1 MGIRKRRKRLT
12 TTLSSYDQ
20 RIRSVE
26 LRPIS
31 LLTTAQINA
40 AVELGIATADENFY
54 IASSAPNTYTRVE
67 DAYYYPK
74 KLTGKD
80 ADYVEIYTQ
89 PVLRSLSTDGR
100 IEVSGIH
107 GTTSEIVDVTSN
119 NFTVTDTDTSPW
131 SGRESYEHDPT
142 QDQDAG
148 VVIGYSYSFTPES
161 LGPSTWTTRKR
172 LATKFQINSFSITGT
187 TVTVTTSVDHKF
199 EVNDVIFTS
208 INDDAANN
216 QESATA
222 SGVDG
227 LFVVTATTNNTLEYE
242 LSAGVDSP
250 TGSIT
255 PTADVYI
262 YPTAR
267 NWSAVGDTWIDTSTN
282 PDTTYYW
289 TGLRWAEFTSTT
301 QAVGG
306 DSVAPNVVSNV
317 AVVSAESGGY
327 TDGSGA
333 HRAKITLEWDAPT
346 DDANGDALNDLA
358 GYEVWA
364 SYVSGSEWTKSGL
377 LSTETTFTIADLDPA
392 VTVYFNIFAVD
403 TSLNR
408 STAVAFSTTSGTFAG
423 TLNPPSAPD
432 LSSDLGVVTAK
443 WDGLD
448 NTGVNM
454 HPSVRYIET
463 HVSDT
468 SPFTT
473 SSSTRVAS
481 MAAGTDNYSSIYQ
494 FRETSTGNLVDMA
507 YGQDYYFKF
516 VAVDS
521 AGNSTAGSSQ
531 SVARIS
537 QVDGASIEAG
547 AISTYILN
555 GESITATSNTSNYEI
570 QLNANFLRAV
580 HKTSGVE
587 TFRMNS
593 SDGSVQI
600 GSGITNTTLDGN
612 GITVSNLSA
621 NAITTGTLDANNITV
636 TNLSASS
643 ITSGVLNA
651 NNITVTGTISGNVI
665 SGGTITGSQV
675 SGGSLTTQ
683 QASSRSV
690 EIIGSDISFKYSG
703 TETANIY
710 ADAGTSTY
718 LPKLRLNPQGTQ
730 NNGWSMFIGD
740 VDATIVNGNATTV
753 GVAGSIGTYLPG
765 GPVGASSRVGFY
777 TDGWALFNEGIVIGS
792 SAASD
797 YDTYR
802 LSIQNSR
809 LESRNDFRANA
820 NLNVGGDFYYSP
832 TTSSSSGQPL
842 HRNTGTNLIYGY
854 TSAARFKQ
862 NIQEIQIT
870 DEMVEAF
877 LNVQVKQFNPIENP
891 NDLVYGFIAEDLEA
905 AGLTDLVV
913 YGKDSDEQETPVGDD
928 VLLTLDFYSINA
940 LGQHIIRQ
948 QQTRIS
954 ELENTVTNLVSR
966 IEALEG
972 N

>member
-20 RIRSVE
+20 RIRAVE

-31 LLTTAQINA
+31 LLTSAQINA
-40 AVELGIATADENFY
+40 AIDLGIATADENFY

-80 ADYVEIYTQ
+80 ADYVEVYTQ
-89 PVLRSLSTDGR
+89 PVLRSLSESGR

-107 GTTSEIVDVTSN
+107 GTTAEIVDVTSN

-172 LATKFQINSFSITGT
+172 LATKFQISSFSITGT
-187 TVTVTTSVDHKF
+187 TVTVTTSTNHKF
-199 EVNDVIFTS
+199 EVGDVIFTS

-216 QESATA
+216 QESVTA

-227 LFVVTATTNNTLEYE
+227 IFAVTAVTSNTLEYE

-250 TGSIT
+250 TGTIT

-289 TGLRWAEFTSTT
+289 TGLRWAEFTSST

-346 DDANGDALNDLA
+346 DDANGNSLNDLA

-408 STAVAFSTTSGTFAG
+408 STAVAFNTTSGTFAG

-463 HVSDT
+463 HVSDV

-494 FRETSTGNLVDMA
+494 YRESSTGDLLDMQ

-521 AGNSTAGSSQ
+521 AGNSTGGSAQ
-531 SVARIS
+531 TAARIS

-555 GESITATSNTSNYEI
+555 GESINATSNTSVYEI

-580 HKTSGVE
+580 HKTSGIE

-593 SDGSVQI
+593 SDGSVQL
-600 GSGITNTTLDGN
+600 GAGITNTTIDGN
-612 GITVSNLSA
+612 QITVNNLNANSITSGTIDANEITVSNISA
-621 NAITTGTLDANNITV
+621 TSITSGTLDAD
-636 TNLSASS
+636 
-643 ITSGVLNA
+643 
-651 NNITVTGTISGNVI
+651 NITVTGTISGNI
-665 SGGTITGSQV
+665 IDGGTITGSTV
-675 SGGSLTTQ
+675 SGGRLTTTQ
-683 QASSRSV
+683 TSSKNIDIV
-690 EIIGSDISFKYSG
+690 GSDLKFLYNG
-703 TETANIY
+703 TMTANIY

-718 LPKLRLNPQGTQ
+718 LPKLRINPVGTS

-740 VDATIVNGNATTV
+740 ADATLINGNTTTV
-753 GVAGSIGTYLPG
+753 GVAGSVGTYLPG
-765 GPVGASSRVGFY
+765 GSVGAASRVGFY
-777 TDGWALFNEGIVIGS
+777 TAGWALFNEGIVIGS
-792 SAASD
+792 SSSAD

-802 LSIQNSR
+802 LSIENNR
-809 LESRNDFRANA
+809 LESRNNFRANA
-820 NLNVGGDFYYSP
+820 DLNVGGTMYYSP
-832 TTSSSSGQPL
+832 PTSSTSGTPL
-842 HRNTGTNLIYGY
+842 HVNGSNQVFAY
-854 TSAARFKQ
+854 TSASRFKS

-870 DEMVEAF
+870 PEMVEAF
-877 LNVQVKQFNPIENP
+877 LSVPVKQFNPNEDPDN
-891 NDLVYGFIAEDLEA
+891 LVYGFIAEDLES
-905 AGLTDLVV
+905 AGLTNLVV
-913 YGKDSDEQETPVGDD
+913 YQADTDEAGNPLDSSLP
-928 VLLTLDFYSINA
+928 LSLDFHSINA
-940 LGQHIIRQ
+940 LGQHIVRQ
-948 QQTRIS
+948 QKSQIE
-954 ELENTVTNLVSR
+954 ELQNTVASLQAR
-966 IEALEG
+966 MDAAGI
-972 N
+972 